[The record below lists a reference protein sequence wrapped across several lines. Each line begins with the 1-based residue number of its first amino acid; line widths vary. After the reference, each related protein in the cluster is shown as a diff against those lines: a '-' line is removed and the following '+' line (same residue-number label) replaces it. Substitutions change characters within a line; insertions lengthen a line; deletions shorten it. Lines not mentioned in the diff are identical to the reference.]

1 MNDRS
6 AGRQRALSSLGEFW
20 RSPQSW
26 AVRTVALVALFAL
39 PVLATGPKIKGRVTN
54 FEYLLNPVWEEA
66 KDPEKKLY
74 SFREIVPTV
83 PAKHRALYPHIPKE
97 LCVAALSEQKQPAS
111 RMAILIRVGGGRTT
125 PVTIVVAP
133 ETRLRF
139 KNTDP
144 FPHRL
149 YGTGQ
154 STLTPNDTIKGGAR
168 DWTVPSAGTFEIR
181 DELAPSLRM
190 WIVAEPN
197 VATIAYPSMSGE
209 FALRPELPGVYTVQA
224 YFAGKKVGQPVV
236 VDASAGRD
244 IDISKDAIKVADPS
258 AKRAQKP
265 DEAAKGAEAKPEE
278 AK

>member
-1 MNDRS
+1 MTVRFAS
-6 AGRQRALSSLGEFW
+6 CSRLFEAFGEFW

-26 AVRTVALVALFAL
+26 AVRAFALVALLAV
-39 PVLATGPKIKGRVTN
+39 PVLAAGPKIKGKVTSY
-54 FEYLLNPVWEEA
+54 EYLLNPVWEEA

-97 LCVAALSEQKQPAS
+97 LCIAALSDQKQSAA
-111 RMAILIRVGGGRTT
+111 RMATLIRIGGGRTT
-125 PVTIVVAP
+125 PVTIVVVP
-133 ETRLRF
+133 GTRLRF

-154 STLTPNDTIKGGAR
+154 STLTPSDTIKGGAR

-181 DELAPSLRM
+181 DELAPSLRL

-197 VATIAYPSMSGE
+197 VAAIAYPSMAGE
-209 FALRPELPGVYTVQA
+209 FALRPEVAGTYTVQA
-224 YFAGKKVGQPVV
+224 YFAGKKVGPASV
-236 VDASAGRD
+236 VDVTAGAD
-244 IDISKDAIKVADPS
+244 VDLSKAPIKVAQPP
-258 AKRAQKP
+258 AKSSQKP
-265 DEAAKGAEAKPEE
+265 GEE
-278 AK
+278 KK

>member
-1 MNDRS
+1 MNARS
-6 AGRQRALSSLGEFW
+6 TSRLRALSSLGEFW

-26 AVRTVALVALFAL
+26 GVRVAAVIAVFAL
-39 PVLATGPKIKGRVTN
+39 PVLATGPKIKGRVAN

-66 KDPEKKLY
+66 KDPDKKLY

-97 LCVAALSEQKQPAS
+97 LCIAALSDQKQPVP
-111 RMAILIRVGGGRTT
+111 RMATLIRVGGGRTT
-125 PVTIVVAP
+125 PVTIVVTP

-149 YGTGQ
+149 YGMGQ

-209 FALRPELPGVYTVQA
+209 FALRPEVAGTYTVQA
-224 YFAGKKVGQPVV
+224 YFAGKKVGPPVL
-236 VDASAGRD
+236 VDATAGRD
-244 IDISKDAIKVADPS
+244 IDISKDAIKVAEPS
-258 AKRAQKP
+258 AKREEKKE
-265 DEAAKGAEAKPEE
+265 EAEKAAEPKAEE